1 MKVSLN
7 TIKQLTSLELAD
19 VGELVARINAQL
31 GGVEEVIDLGAKY
44 KDAKIVKVVECDKH
58 ANADKLS
65 VCKIDDGAGAGE
77 LIQVVCGAN
86 NVKAGMWAVWLP
98 PESIVPSTFDDDEPF
113 VLGAR
118 ELRGEMSNGML
129 ASAREL
135 GIGDNHD
142 GIIELTVNDL
152 PKGKELTPGANFAD
166 VFELDDTIIDIENK
180 MFTHRPDLFGQL
192 GVAREIS
199 GIYGEVFDDPK
210 WYYEINEHQANQ
222 SFELKGFN
230 EAGVAVPRLMLT
242 GLDNISIAP
251 SPMWLQAKLVALGS
265 KPINNVV
272 DVTNY
277 VMLMTAQPLH
287 AYDYDKLRGGAVGA
301 RMANQGEK
309 VRLLNDKTYELT
321 EEDIVIAD
329 GEGVIGLAG
338 VMGGGDSEVS
348 EDTTR
353 VVLECATFDMY
364 TIRKT
369 SMRHGLFTDAVTR
382 FNKGQSM
389 FMNPY
394 VMQYALQLLKDLS
407 GASVVTDAY
416 DDIYTEGKE
425 WRAKPPVIPMT
436 EPRVIANQFINERL
450 GLKLSTQEIIEIL
463 TRVGFECKKT
473 NDNELSYWSPA
484 WRMDIQDPE
493 DVVEEVGRL
502 YGFDKLPRELPKR
515 SIHPAPRN
523 QSRAVKQLIRQ
534 SLSRAGA
541 NEVLTYSFVHE
552 NLMKKAEQDVTQAF
566 QLSNALS
573 PDLQYYR
580 LSVLPSLLDK
590 VHMNIKAGH
599 DEFVL
604 FEIGKAHNK
613 KYHADDDDGLP
624 REIQMVDAVYA
635 SKHSV
640 DSSAFYYVRSLVE
653 SLANNL
659 GFSLVFKPVDGALD
673 YPLTAPFDLNRS
685 ALVESDT
692 GVFIGMIGELKSSVI
707 RNFKLPNQVAAMS
720 LDFEAIER
728 MATEPTRLYQPISKY
743 PSVTQD
749 VSLMVK
755 NDVNYLDI
763 SSAFTAALKNE
774 VASDIRT
781 TVSPV
786 SVYQDDDM
794 GHKTITLRAKFM
806 PDTKTLETD
815 QVTLVMDRVV
825 ESISFS
831 HDVKRV

>member
-1 MKVSLN
+1 
-7 TIKQLTSLELAD
+7 
-19 VGELVARINAQL
+19 
-31 GGVEEVIDLGAKY
+31 
-44 KDAKIVKVVECDKH
+44 
-58 ANADKLS
+58 
-65 VCKIDDGAGAGE
+65 
-77 LIQVVCGAN
+77 
-86 NVKAGMWAVWLP
+86 
-98 PESIVPSTFDDDEPF
+98 
-113 VLGAR
+113 
-118 ELRGEMSNGML
+118 
-129 ASAREL
+129 
-135 GIGDNHD
+135 
-142 GIIELTVNDL
+142 
-152 PKGKELTPGANFAD
+152 
-166 VFELDDTIIDIENK
+166 
-180 MFTHRPDLFGQL
+180 
-192 GVAREIS
+192 
-199 GIYGEVFDDPK
+199 
-210 WYYEINEHQANQ
+210 
-222 SFELKGFN
+222 
-230 EAGVAVPRLMLT
+230 
-242 GLDNISIAP
+242 
-251 SPMWLQAKLVALGS
+251 
-265 KPINNVV
+265 
-272 DVTNY
+272 
-277 VMLMTAQPLH
+277 
-287 AYDYDKLRGGAVGA
+287 
-301 RMANQGEK
+301 MA
-309 VRLLNDKTYELT
+309 T
-321 EEDIVIAD
+321 E
-329 GEGVIGLAG
+329 
-338 VMGGGDSEVS
+338 
-348 EDTTR
+348 T
-353 VVLECATFDMY
+353 
-364 TIRKT
+364 
-369 SMRHGLFTDAVTR
+369 
-382 FNKGQSM
+382 
-389 FMNPY
+389 
-394 VMQYALQLLKDLS
+394 
-407 GASVVTDAY
+407 Y

-425 WRAKPPVIPMT
+425 WRAKPQVIPMT
-436 EPRVIANQFINERL
+436 EPRVIASQFINERL

-473 NDNELSYWSPA
+473 NDDELSYWSPA

-613 KYHADDDDGLP
+613 KYHADDDEGLP

-640 DSSAFYYVRSLVE
+640 DSSALYCVRSLVE

-692 GVFIGMIGELKSSVI
+692 GMFIGMIGELKSSVI

-728 MATEPTRLYQPISKY
+728 MATEPTRMYQPISKY

-755 NDVNYLDI
+755 NDANYLDI

-774 VASDIRT
+774 IASDIRT

-786 SVYQDDDM
+786 SVYQGDDM
-794 GHKTITLRAKFM
+794 EHKTITLRTKFM
-806 PDTKTLETD
+806 PDTETLETD

-825 ESISFS
+825 ESISSS